1 MKYTGPVYRPPFE
14 EGSLL
19 LQATVGCSH
28 NRCAFCS
35 MYWDVSFQVEDM
47 EQIKRDLR
55 KTRVDL
61 SQASGQRKR
70 KGS

>member
-28 NRCAFCS
+28 NRCAFCA
-35 MYWDVSFQVEDM
+35 MYRDVPFQGEDLG
-47 EQIKRDLR
+47 QIERDLLE
-55 KTRVDL
+55 TR
-61 SQASGQRKR
+61 GPGG
-70 KGS
+70 KG

>member
-14 EGSLL
+14 EGSPL

-35 MYWDVSFQVEDM
+35 MYRDVSFQVEDM
-47 EQIKRDLR
+47 EQIERDLR

>member
-35 MYWDVSFQVEDM
+35 MYRDVSFQVEDM
-47 EQIKRDLR
+47 EQIERDLR